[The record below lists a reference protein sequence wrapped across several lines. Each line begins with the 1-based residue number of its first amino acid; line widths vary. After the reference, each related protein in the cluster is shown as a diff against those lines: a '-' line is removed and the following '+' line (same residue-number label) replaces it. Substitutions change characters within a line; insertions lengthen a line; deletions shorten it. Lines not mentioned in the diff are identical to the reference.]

1 MSFLLTFSRPR
12 RLTVRHFRRRFTTR
26 ETMGERVRPS
36 ECETEK
42 EDREKGRKNDEE
54 ERADKV

>member
-1 MSFLLTFSRPR
+1 
-12 RLTVRHFRRRFTTR
+12 
-26 ETMGERVRPS
+26 MGERVRPS

-54 ERADKV
+54 ERADKVCEGLKREKLSARGCRCSNERNV